1 MLLVGAIDGTH
12 ICIKATIPENR
23 HDFYWPKHR
32 YFINTPAAMGQN
44 LQLNNV
50 ATSFPGS
57 IHDSKVHYIID
68 QTTMKYC

>member
-1 MLLVGAIDGTH
+1 MAHTFALKLLFLKAGMTFIDQN
-12 ICIKATIPENR
+12 I
-23 HDFYWPKHR
+23 DR
-32 YFINTPAAMGQN
+32 YFINTPAVMGQN